1 MRSISAAE
9 SMEQTYQDLEF
20 GFVGTAIYRI
30 VVEGYLDPSYSDRV
44 AGMKIEVT
52 QRGDLKPITTLFGEV
67 IDQAELSGVLETLYS
82 LHLTLLSVES
92 VGAAEDEADVSNG
105 GFEHPIRGDPRR

>member
-1 MRSISAAE
+1 MCSVAAVE
-9 SMEQTYQDLEF
+9 SMEQSLQDLEI
-20 GFVGTAIYRI
+20 GFVGAAKYRI

-52 QRGDLKPITTLFGEV
+52 QRGDLKPMTTLFGAV
-67 IDQAELSGVLETLYS
+67 IDQTELSGVLETLYS

-92 VGAAEDEADVSNG
+92 VGAE
-105 GFEHPIRGDPRR
+105 R

>member
-1 MRSISAAE
+1 MCSVAAVE
-9 SMEQTYQDLEF
+9 SMEQSPQDLEI
-20 GFVGTAIYRI
+20 GFVGAANYRI

-52 QRGDLKPITTLFGEV
+52 QRGDLKPITTLFGTV

-92 VGAAEDEADVSNG
+92 VGAE
-105 GFEHPIRGDPRR
+105 R